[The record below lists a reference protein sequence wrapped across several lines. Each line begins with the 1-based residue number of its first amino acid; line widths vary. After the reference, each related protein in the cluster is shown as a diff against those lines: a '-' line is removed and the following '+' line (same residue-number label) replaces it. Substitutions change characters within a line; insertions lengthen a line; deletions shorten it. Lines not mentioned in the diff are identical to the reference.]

1 MQLLG
6 PNTNCTYHVNEGISD
21 ALVAVPGPESLVQLF
36 EEALVNAQYRRH
48 HVENLVHQVRVHDV
62 PQVVGALQ
70 GVQVFLRGRTRIIE
84 WVSAT
89 RRRP

>member
-36 EEALVNAQYRRH
+36 EEALVNA
-48 HVENLVHQVRVHDV
+48 
-62 PQVVGALQ
+62 
-70 GVQVFLRGRTRIIE
+70 
-84 WVSAT
+84 
-89 RRRP
+89 